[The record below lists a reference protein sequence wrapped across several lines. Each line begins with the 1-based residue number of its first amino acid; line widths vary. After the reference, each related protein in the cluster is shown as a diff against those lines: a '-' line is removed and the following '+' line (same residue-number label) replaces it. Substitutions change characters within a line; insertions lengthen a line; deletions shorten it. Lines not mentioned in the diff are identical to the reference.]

1 MAEAAQLRADRPP
14 GSPDWLLEEGALW
27 PWIGR
32 FLWSPALDL
41 HPSRPPCAVAALAG
55 RSVVGSRGARACV
68 APSTERAC
76 ASGRA
81 ALGQPRRAISTRP
94 VAGRATCPPCTAHR
108 TRSARPAAGAAGAV
122 LDESE
127 RAFLTQRAPLYW
139 RTAHVT
145 GEDPAGT
152 GWAALRILTG
162 NQPDAVK
169 RRFVWKTPIT
179 PGLPAPLP
187 DSALLLA
194 LTRKILKEFEEA
206 MVVFIRDAAP
216 PRSADPTLRVIPA
229 AQYALWQETNAVIE
243 AAQLEAAAIRAAATE
258 AYEEER
264 RRGYEEGT
272 TAARLEAAE
281 KMIANVGSTIDY
293 FERSRTV

>member
-41 HPSRPPCAVAALAG
+41 HPSR
-55 RSVVGSRGARACV
+55 
-68 APSTERAC
+68 
-76 ASGRA
+76 
-81 ALGQPRRAISTRP
+81 RP
-94 VAGRATCPPCTAHR
+94 VLLPRWPEEAWSDRAVLAHVSR
-108 TRSARPAAGAAGAV
+108 HLLSAHALLGELRWDSRVAQFRLALLPGEPLARLARRIGLALHGPAAGAAGAV

-179 PGLPAPLP
+179 PGRPAPLP

-194 LTRKILKEFEEA
+194 LTRKILKEFEEPWSSL
-206 MVVFIRDAAP
+206 FE
-216 PRSADPTLRVIPA
+216 TLRRPDR
-229 AQYALWQETNAVIE
+229 Q
-243 AAQLEAAAIRAAATE
+243 IRLC
-258 AYEEER
+258 
-264 RRGYEEGT
+264 G
-272 TAARLEAAE
+272 
-281 KMIANVGSTIDY
+281 
-293 FERSRTV
+293 